1 MTGGGLEGEAEIV
14 GVVDFG
20 ASFKV
25 EGLGGFATLA
35 GGEAELC
42 AIFVASP
49 GKHSFPEGG
58 ADALTADI
66 RVGDEIFE
74 IGGLAYDGSHDDAE
88 SGDAL
93 DCT

>member
-1 MTGGGLEGEAEIV
+1 ML
-14 GVVDFG
+14 
-20 ASFKV
+20 V
-25 EGLGGFATLA
+25 EGLGGFAAVA
-35 GGEAELC
+35 GSEAEFG

-74 IGGLAYDGSHDDAE
+74 IGGFSHDGTHD
-88 SGDAL
+88 DR
-93 DCT
+93 

>member
-1 MTGGGLEGEAEIV
+1 ML
-14 GVVDFG
+14 
-20 ASFKV
+20 V
-25 EGLGGFATLA
+25 EGLGGFATVA
-35 GGEAELC
+35 GGEAEFG

-58 ADALTADI
+58 ADALTATGFISDEVFK
-66 RVGDEIFE
+66 VGDF
-74 IGGLAYDGSHDDAE
+74 LHDGSHDDAE